1 VGAGRDVDSLCML
14 TLGTGIGGGL
24 ILDGRI
30 WHGSQGM
37 AGELG
42 HMTINPNGALCACG
56 NLGCVEAYA
65 SASAISRMAMA
76 AIRVGRSPELAREAE
91 QLGELTAEIV
101 YIKAK
106 QGDIVAL
113 EIFEMVG
120 RSLGVAVAN
129 LINIFNLPL
138 YVIGGGVARGWD
150 AFGATLQA
158 EVAKRSL
165 VARATH
171 PRIEASA
178 LGADAGL
185 IGAAHLPR
193 IAQEGSH
200 AASRRS

>member
-1 VGAGRDVDSLCML
+1 
-14 TLGTGIGGGL
+14 
-24 ILDGRI
+24 
-30 WHGSQGM
+30 
-37 AGELG
+37 
-42 HMTINPNGALCACG
+42 
-56 NLGCVEAYA
+56 
-65 SASAISRMAMA
+65 
-76 AIRVGRSPELAREAE
+76 
-91 QLGELTAEIV
+91 
-101 YIKAK
+101 
-106 QGDIVAL
+106 
-113 EIFEMVG
+113 
-120 RSLGVAVAN
+120 
-129 LINIFNLPL
+129 
-138 YVIGGGVARGWD
+138 VIGGGVARGWD